1 MNYPSINALRAIAGE
16 RAWELRKV
24 LESNRAT
31 LESMLDSGR
40 YPATASWYSS
50 CFNPLPLNTVKLS
63 MASEITGDCGVEY
76 IPAGKGS
83 KSPSIEYVNTGD
95 PYRATIMW
103 TGGRYRVGCWS
114 DIVEQGNYQ

>member
-16 RAWELRKV
+16 RAGELRAV

-31 LESMLDSGR
+31 LESMLDSGK
-40 YPATASWYSS
+40 YPTTASWYAG

-103 TGGRYRVGCWS
+103 TRGRYRVGCWG
-114 DIVEQGNYQ
+114 DVVERGNYQ